1 MRAFF
6 MEPAMPN
13 KPTPAQQLE
22 RAADMIRQ
30 LLRSA
35 SHHLP
40 AGESKEAEDC
50 EEQCRV
56 AALDAAAAH

>member
-1 MRAFF
+1 
-6 MEPAMPN
+6 MPK

>member
-1 MRAFF
+1 
-6 MEPAMPN
+6 MPN

-30 LLRSA
+30 LLRGA

-40 AGESKEAEDC
+40 AGMSKEAEDC

-56 AALDAAAAH
+56 AALDAAAVS